1 MSPKSSSQRRMQRS
15 ARQKL
20 EAVRTGAGCDLIA
33 VCNKLPFTL
42 HKDVVCKQ
50 SHLINDN
57 IIQGYKRLPISV
69 FKFRGDQPAVVQSM
83 IEFLYTKN
91 YTLGP
96 DQKPLTTR
104 DFADKPLPALETDHA
119 TTLEGT
125 EKKCFDNLLH
135 HILVNSAAMKYKIPE
150 LEKLS
155 REKLSKSLKHNC
167 PVAVL
172 PDLMAAALK
181 ENHDSALIHV
191 FAMRAAACMPKLMST
206 PRFVVR
212 EWPGYFISLIF
223 CAMTPPEE
231 LEANPTPPS
240 TSPSDTGSDD
250 VDEFVTPPETRK
262 GSHNFEKP
270 CRAQ

>member
-1 MSPKSSSQRRMQRS
+1 MAPKSSSQRRMQRS

-33 VCNKLPFTL
+33 ICNKLPFTL
-42 HKDVVCKQ
+42 HKDVVCKE
-50 SHLINDN
+50 SPVINNTLI
-57 IIQGYKRLPISV
+57 QEYKGLPIST
-69 FKFRGDQPAVVQSM
+69 FKFKDDEPAVVQSM

-96 DQKPLTTR
+96 DQKPLTAKNY
-104 DFADKPLPALETDHA
+104 ADKPLPALNTEHT
-119 TTLEGT
+119 TTLEGS
-125 EKKCFDNLLH
+125 EKKGFDTLLH
-135 HILVNSAAMKYKIPE
+135 HILVNSIAIKYEIPK

-155 REKLSKSLKHNC
+155 REKLLKSLKHNC
-167 PVAVL
+167 PIAVL

-181 ENHDSALIHV
+181 ENDDSSLIHV
-191 FAMRAAACMPKLMST
+191 FAIRAAACMAKLIST

-223 CAMTPPEE
+223 CAMSPPEP

-240 TSPSDTGSDD
+240 TSPSETSTDD
-250 VDEFVTPPETRK
+250 SDEFVTPPQTLK
-262 GSHNFEKP
+262 GSRDFYKP
-270 CRAQ
+270 FRAQ

>member
-1 MSPKSSSQRRMQRS
+1 MAPKSSTQRRMQRS

-33 VCNKLPFTL
+33 ICNKLPFTL

-50 SHLINDN
+50 SVINSTLI
-57 IIQGYKRLPISV
+57 QEYKGLPISA
-69 FKFRGDQPAVVQSM
+69 FKFKGDEPAVVQSM

-96 DQKPLTTR
+96 DQKPLTAKNY
-104 DFADKPLPALETDHA
+104 ADKPLPALNTEH
-119 TTLEGT
+119 TTTIEGS
-125 EKKCFDNLLH
+125 EKKCFDTLLH
-135 HILVNSAAMKYKIPE
+135 HILVNSIATKYEIPE

-155 REKLSKSLKHNC
+155 REKLAKSLKHNC
-167 PVAVL
+167 PIAVL

-181 ENHDSALIHV
+181 ENDDSALIHV
-191 FAMRAAACMPKLMST
+191 FALRAAACIPKLMTT

-223 CAMTPPEE
+223 CAMSPPEP

-240 TSPSDTGSDD
+240 TSPSETSIDD
-250 VDEFVTPPETRK
+250 ADEFVTPPQTLK
-262 GSHNFEKP
+262 GSRDFNKP
-270 CRAQ
+270 FRAQ